1 MKESAQAALSLVK
14 SRCQDVGIS
23 ADAFKNTD
31 IHIHV
36 PTGAVPKDGPSAGV
50 AIFTAIASLFSDR
63 PVRSDVAMTGE
74 ITLRGLVLPI
84 GGLKEKTL
92 AAQRAGV
99 KTVIIPKLNEKD
111 MPDVPAEVK
120 EELEFILVEAVDE
133 VLAAAL
139 ENPAPG
145 DVSAAALPQPKA

>member
-1 MKESAQAALSLVK
+1 M
-14 SRCQDVGIS
+14 
-23 ADAFKNTD
+23 
-31 IHIHV
+31 
-36 PTGAVPKDGPSAGV
+36 
-50 AIFTAIASLFSDR
+50 FTAIASLFSDR

-99 KTVIIPKLNEKD
+99 QTVIIPKLNEKD
-111 MPDVPAEVK
+111 LPDVPAEVK
-120 EELEFILVEAVDE
+120 EKLEFVLAETVDE

-139 ENPAPG
+139 ETKPAG
-145 DVSAAALPQPKA
+145 SASSESSAAQRT

>member
-1 MKESAQAALSLVK
+1 M
-14 SRCQDVGIS
+14 
-23 ADAFKNTD
+23 
-31 IHIHV
+31 
-36 PTGAVPKDGPSAGV
+36 
-50 AIFTAIASLFSDR
+50 FTAIASLFSDR
-63 PVRSDVAMTGE
+63 TVRFDVAMTGE

-111 MPDVPAEVK
+111 LPDVPAEVK
-120 EELEFILVEAVDE
+120 ENLEFVLAETVDE

-139 ENPAPG
+139 ENPNLEP
-145 DVSAAALPQPKA
+145 VKTQ

>member
-1 MKESAQAALSLVK
+1 
-14 SRCQDVGIS
+14 
-23 ADAFKNTD
+23 
-31 IHIHV
+31 V
-36 PTGAVPKDGPSAGV
+36 PAGAVPKDGPSAGV

-111 MPDVPAEVK
+111 LPDVPAEVK
-120 EELEFILVEAVDE
+120 EELEFIRVEAVDE
-133 VLAAAL
+133 VLSAAL
-139 ENPAPG
+139 EKAVPG

>member
-1 MKESAQAALSLVK
+1 MV
-14 SRCQDVGIS
+14 
-23 ADAFKNTD
+23 
-31 IHIHV
+31 
-36 PTGAVPKDGPSAGV
+36 
-50 AIFTAIASLFSDR
+50 TAIASLFSER

-92 AAQRAGV
+92 AAQRTGV
-99 KTVIIPKLNEKD
+99 KTVIIPRLNEKD
-111 MPDVPAEVK
+111 LPDVPPEVK

-139 ENPAPG
+139 EKPVPG
-145 DVSAAALPQPKA
+145 DTAAAALPQPKA